1 MAVAVIFLS
10 KRITKLKKREREKVT
25 SNVTRIQFDRVF
37 TYIKTKTG

>member
-1 MAVAVIFLS
+1 MAVAVIFEQTNN
-10 KRITKLKKREREKVT
+10 KIEKKREKEKVT